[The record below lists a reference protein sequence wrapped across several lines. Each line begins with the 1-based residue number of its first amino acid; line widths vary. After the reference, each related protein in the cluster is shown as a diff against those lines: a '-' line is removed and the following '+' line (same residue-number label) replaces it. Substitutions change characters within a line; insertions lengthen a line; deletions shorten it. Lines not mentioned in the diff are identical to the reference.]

1 VPYDTSKKCVQDTFK
16 LKSLEQIKTLR
27 KHVASAFEV
36 HQEQFELVIIQ
47 DDEVQRILPRY
58 EQLASLNVNNI
69 SIFAMETSP
78 AAFEVG

>member
-1 VPYDTSKKCVQDTFK
+1 
-16 LKSLEQIKTLR
+16 
-27 KHVASAFEV
+27 VASAFEV

-69 SIFAMETSP
+69 SIFAMETNP
-78 AAFEVG
+78 AAFEIA